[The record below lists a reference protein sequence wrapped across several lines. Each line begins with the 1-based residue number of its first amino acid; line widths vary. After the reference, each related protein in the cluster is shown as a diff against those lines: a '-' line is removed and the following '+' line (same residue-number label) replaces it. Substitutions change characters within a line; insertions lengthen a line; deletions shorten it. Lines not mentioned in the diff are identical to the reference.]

1 MEKMF
6 KCVFNC
12 CLIVDVKLILGGM
25 FLRTFSAIFVLKIK
39 ERLYLFNNILVTTM
53 VGSFKFILKV
63 GVGESIEN
71 APLV

>member
-39 ERLYLFNNILVTTM
+39 ERLYLFNNILVTST
-53 VGSFKFILKV
+53 VGSFKFILNV